1 MKISIKEIKVE
12 HDGSE
17 LLYVR
22 DIGFI
27 VKSETFSGV
36 TKECQKQILS
46 QLKAKHE
53 QKTEKEQSQTVPI
66 EQLIPVLSQMF
77 SQWLSISKE
86 DEGKSEPGNIEQVE
100 KPLEELKKEP

>member
-27 VKSETFSGV
+27 IKSETFSGV
-36 TKECQKQILS
+36 TKECHLS
-46 QLKAKHE
+46 QLKAE
-53 QKTEKEQSQTVPI
+53 QERKTEKKEQSQTVPI
-66 EQLIPVLSQMF
+66 EVLIPKLIPMI
-77 SQWLSISKE
+77 SQWLSKSKG

-100 KPLEELKKEP
+100 KPLEELKKEPGG